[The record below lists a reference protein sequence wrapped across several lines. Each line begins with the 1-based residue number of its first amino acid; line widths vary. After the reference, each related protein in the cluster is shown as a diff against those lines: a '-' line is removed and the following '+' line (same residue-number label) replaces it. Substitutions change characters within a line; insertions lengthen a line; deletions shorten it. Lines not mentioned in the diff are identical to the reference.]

1 MYNLPGYKIDIGL
14 KMSDIV
20 EKHKVV
26 SFIYSILNDKGEV
39 EEENDIPTDYVHGSN
54 ENVFPAVMSEAL
66 EGARVGDTKEILLP
80 PELGFGA
87 YDENKTYRAKIED
100 MPAEY
105 HTLGVEATF
114 RDQDGKEL
122 LMKVMSVENGE
133 VFLDGNH
140 PFAGKTMTVSMT
152 VKAVRDATVKEVGSG
167 VPGNY
172 QPDVPSKPAVH

>member
-1 MYNLPGYKIDIGL
+1 
-14 KMSDIV
+14 MSDTV
-20 EKHKVV
+20 AKHKVV
-26 SFIYSILNDKGEV
+26 SFIYRILNEKGEV
-39 EEENDIPTDYVHGSN
+39 EEKNDVPTDYVHGSN
-54 ENVFPAVMSEAL
+54 ENIFPAVMSEAL
-66 EGARVGDTKEILLP
+66 EGAHVGETKEILLP

-105 HTLGVEATF
+105 HKLGVEATF
-114 RDQDGKEL
+114 RDEEGKEL

-152 VKAVRDATVKEVGSG
+152 VKAIRDATVDEVGSG
-167 VPGNY
+167 VVGNY
-172 QPDVPSKPAVH
+172 QSKDTSKPDVH